1 MKFERDESYYLAS
14 IQDSMCSKG
23 GRSSKKL
30 PLCCSEDISGKF
42 SIRNLGRYSR
52 STLHSRVKAFY
63 SLCAD
68 SAAMTKGIRR

>member
-30 PLCCSEDISGKF
+30 PLRCGEDISGKF
-42 SIRNLGRYSR
+42 NIRNLGRYSR
-52 STLHSRVKAFY
+52 ST
-63 SLCAD
+63 
-68 SAAMTKGIRR
+68 

>member
-30 PLCCSEDISGKF
+30 PLCYGEDTSGKF

-52 STLHSRVKAFY
+52 STWPLSGLYVQTM
-63 SLCAD
+63 LP
-68 SAAMTKGIRR
+68 